1 MIELTSITKKY
12 MMGSAEVDVLKGV
25 DLKIE
30 SGEFVS
36 IMGPSGSG
44 KSTLMNII
52 GCLDRPTGGSYVL
65 NKTRVDEMDEEALA
79 RVRNT
84 NIGFV
89 FQTFNLLARESATE
103 NVELPLLYSGVKEPR
118 ALAVEA
124 LKEVGLS
131 HRLGHRPNELSG
143 GERQRVAIARA
154 IVLNPSIIL
163 GDEPTGNLDSR
174 TGAEIMAILKAL
186 NAKGT
191 TLVIVTHDPAIA
203 AHSQRVINIMDGVI
217 TGRAG

>member
-12 MMGSAEVDVLKGV
+12 MMGATEVDVLKGV

-52 GCLDRPTGGSYVL
+52 GCLDRPTRGSYVL
-65 NKTRVDEMDEEALA
+65 NWTRVDEMGEEALA

-124 LKEVGLS
+124 LKEVGLG

-191 TLVIVTHDPAIA
+191 TLVIVTHDPGIA
-203 AHSQRVINIMDGVI
+203 AHSQRVINIRDGVV
-217 TGRAG
+217 TGRVG